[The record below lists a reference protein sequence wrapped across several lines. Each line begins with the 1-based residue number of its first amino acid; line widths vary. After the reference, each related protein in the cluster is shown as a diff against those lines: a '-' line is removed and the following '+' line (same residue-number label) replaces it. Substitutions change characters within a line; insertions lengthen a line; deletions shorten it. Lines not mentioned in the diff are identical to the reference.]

1 MSKIDLACFNRKEI
15 NNHLRVD
22 QCETMELLFYRE
34 DGTFPRQRDTV
45 IYSSEH
51 RYVTFPS
58 TKSMNFTTPIMHVPG
73 NEAFYAPIAME

>member
-1 MSKIDLACFNRKEI
+1 M
-15 NNHLRVD
+15 D

-51 RYVTFPS
+51 RYVTYEINEFHD
-58 TKSMNFTTPIMHVPG
+58 PIMHVPG